1 MKFWIDE
8 NIPRQL
14 GKAVRQAGYETHI
27 TPHGIDDLIILKRAL
42 KVNAVI
48 ITRDQD
54 FERYVLVEKKDC
66 SGVIWLRSTPKS
78 ERKELIETLL
88 HVIKDNEEIL
98 ATSFITLSLDGIE
111 IKRLK

>member
-8 NIPRQL
+8 NIPHQL
-14 GKAVRQAGYETHI
+14 GKAVRRAGYETHI

-42 KVNAVI
+42 KVDAVI

-66 SGVIWLRSTPKS
+66 SGVIWLRSTAKS

-98 ATSFITLSLDGIE
+98 TTSFITLSLDGIE
-111 IKRLK
+111 IRKLK

>member
-48 ITRDQD
+48 ITRGDQD

-66 SGVIWLRSTPKS
+66 SGVIWLGRTPLS
-78 ERKELIETLL
+78 GGCT
-88 HVIKDNEEIL
+88 KDP
-98 ATSFITLSLDGIE
+98 LS
-111 IKRLK
+111 